1 MRYLPQVAAATTVVA
16 VLPVAIVW
24 WLRADNVI
32 SSPWA
37 CVALTLAISLVASLL
52 GSAYWQRRRHPE
64 DLFFS
69 ELLLWGWLRH
79 LRVELRLANA
89 AELLGL
95 ESSNGHAR
103 TNGDSVERRA
113 ELVGQLAA
121 AVDAQD
127 PYTDGHSRRVARRA
141 AMVARRMGLPDAQV
155 AKVRAAAAVHDVGKL
170 RIPAEVLNKPGNL
183 TNAEF
188 EIVKRHVEAGAE
200 IVACMGD
207 PELTAIVRHHHER
220 IDGRGY
226 PSGLAGDQVPLGA
239 RIIAVADT
247 FDALTS
253 ARPYRPASP
262 HKQAIEIL
270 RSEAGTQLDPDAV
283 RAFLRCYSGKRAIV
297 WWTLLAVSAQ
307 RAITWL
313 GARSAVTP
321 SSSFGSVV
329 PTAAAVLA
337 IGAVATGTPI
347 GVRPVGYARAADDRP
362 RLLHAGGPIFAGV
375 SPSPKAL
382 HRGRRRPAPAPRR
395 TRARVARASH
405 ATSPPSHTFI
415 SYAAPAPTSVGV
427 HTPSTGSPARP
438 SGPTGVDKPTGGTG
452 RKPPSHGGSGTSRG
466 GSAGGHGTAGGGPAS
481 SGGGSTGGRG
491 TPSSPTGPGGNGG
504 GGGAGR
510 GGGNRGGGGN
520 PGAGGV
526 PTPQPPPSKQSCM
539 DDGYSTYGFVN
550 QGQCVAAWEHASH

>member
-1 MRYLPQVAAATTVVA
+1 MRYLPQVAAATTLVA
-16 VLPVAIVW
+16 VLPVAIAW
-24 WLRADNVI
+24 RLRADRVI
-32 SSPWA
+32 SSAWA
-37 CVALTLAISLVASLL
+37 SVALTLTISLVASLL
-52 GSAYWQRRRHPE
+52 GSAYWQRRRHRE

-69 ELLLWGWLRH
+69 ELLLWGWLRQ
-79 LRVELRLANA
+79 LRIERRLANA
-89 AELLGL
+89 AKLLGL
-95 ESSNGHAR
+95 ESSDWHAC
-103 TNGDSVERRA
+103 TDGDSVGRRA

-141 AMVARRMGLPDAQV
+141 AMVARRMGLPDEQV

-170 RIPAEVLNKPGNL
+170 RVPAEVLNKPGKL
-183 TNAEF
+183 TSAEF
-188 EIVKRHVEAGAE
+188 EIAKRHADAGAE

-283 RAFLRCYSGKRAIV
+283 RAFLRCYSGKRAV
-297 WWTLLAVSAQ
+297 MWWTLLAVSVQ

-313 GARSAVTP
+313 GGRSAVTP
-321 SSSFGSVV
+321 SSSFAGVV
-329 PTAAAVLA
+329 PTAAVVVA
-337 IGAVATGTPI
+337 IGAVAAGAPV

-362 RLLHAGGPIFAGV
+362 TLLYAGGPIFAGS
-375 SPSPKAL
+375 SPSPRPV
-382 HRGRRRPAPAPRR
+382 HHGRGRPAPAHRP
-395 TRARVARASH
+395 TRARVARAAAVGH
-405 ATSPPSHTFI
+405 TSIT
-415 SYAAPAPTSVGV
+415 YAAPAPSSVGV
-427 HTPSTGSPARP
+427 RTPSTGSRVEPT
-438 SGPTGVDKPTGGTG
+438 GPTRVDNPSTGAGP
-452 RKPPSHGGSGTSRG
+452 RPPSHGGSGG
-466 GSAGGHGTAGGGPAS
+466 GNRTGGGGPGS
-481 SGGGSTGGRG
+481 SGGGSSGGG
-491 TPSSPTGPGGNGG
+491 ATPSGPTGPGGGGNGG
-504 GGGAGR
+504 NVGNAPVGGTPGGGA
-510 GGGNRGGGGN
+510 
-520 PGAGGV
+520 V
-526 PTPQPPPSKQSCM
+526 PTSQPPPSKQACM
-539 DDGYSTYGFVN
+539 DNGYSTYGFIN